1 VLEAGSFALEVG
13 HGDWLRLW
21 EFQTIRQDKEG
32 IRE

>member
-1 VLEAGSFALEVG
+1 LEVG
-13 HGDWLRLW
+13 RGDWLRLW